1 MSIGA
6 GGILGATLMLGL
18 ALGPS
23 AALAQASPQGAWTDP
38 PARSVAP
45 AASGPA
51 AASPTAASS
60 PAPVKEPATVS
71 ASRPA
76 ESQSTSR
83 SVETKRTETASK
95 ASAPARVRQ
104 AAKPLRGPMREARRA
119 RPQVVA
125 EVPRARIATPRLV
138 ERRDARPVVRRVV
151 TRAYTPRTFAAAP
164 PYPYAPLPVG
174 RVVGPVDG
182 ERNPIFAEGDDRT
195 RRIAA
200 AQAAGYLVVRA
211 RSVQYPDGRM
221 VRSYRPY
228 DEEDGLD

>member
-1 MSIGA
+1 M
-6 GGILGATLMLGL
+6 
-18 ALGPS
+18 
-23 AALAQASPQGAWTDP
+23 D
-38 PARSVAP
+38 
-45 AASGPA
+45 
-51 AASPTAASS
+51 
-60 PAPVKEPATVS
+60 
-71 ASRPA
+71 
-76 ESQSTSR
+76 
-83 SVETKRTETASK
+83 TKRTETASK

-104 AAKPLRGPMREARRA
+104 AAKPPRQPMREARRA

-138 ERRDARPVVRRVV
+138 ERRDARPVMRRVG

-174 RVVGPVDG
+174 RVAGPADG

-221 VRSYRPY
+221 LRSYRPY